1 MAEHGQGLS
10 YNQPS
15 LVFPIFVSPV
25 PILTAIEG
33 LLHPGRGVPWGQEV
47 GCSFWEVANTWVFG
61 GFRAIFSPA
70 CSGIEAPHALGS
82 ELSP

>member
-15 LVFPIFVSPV
+15 LVFPTYVSPV
-25 PILTAIEG
+25 PVLTAIEG

-47 GCSFWEVANTWVFG
+47 GCGFG
-61 GFRAIFSPA
+61 R
-70 CSGIEAPHALGS
+70 
-82 ELSP
+82 